1 MEQFR
6 HGVHLDDYIFHYY
19 SVRFVI
25 KMMFYFFFQLKRIL
39 NECLKK
45 FGHKAIIL
53 FSFSYI

>member
-25 KMMFYFFFQLKRIL
+25 KMMFYFFQPKRIL
-39 NECLKK
+39 KECLKK
-45 FGHKAIIL
+45 SLVIKQ
-53 FSFSYI
+53 